1 MRMTL
6 TVGFLILLTACSS
19 ITPPPSQ
26 ATSPIVGRWT
36 TGSQMSQIG
45 PSITKLTLNADG
57 TFVLRFRSFL
67 LWGSDRGTY
76 RVEGNRLFLDGK
88 KCACVDTFTLG
99 ADVLVVVEESGDTF
113 RYHRI
118 K

>member
-6 TVGFLILLTACSS
+6 AVGFFILLTACSS
-19 ITPPPSQ
+19 ITPTPPQ

-36 TGSQMSQIG
+36 TGGQMSQIG
-45 PSITKLTLNADG
+45 PSVTKLSLNADG
-57 TFVLRFRSFL
+57 TFVLCFRSFL
-67 LWGSDRGTY
+67 LWGSDRGKY

-88 KCACVDTFTLG
+88 KCACVDTFTLDG
-99 ADVLVVVEESGDTF
+99 DTLVVVEESGDTF
-113 RYHRI
+113 RYHRV